1 MNENKKPKEKKD
13 YKEALKDIV
22 NIINAAEKSD
32 IGFVNIC
39 SYLDTNCP
47 ELMKSKDDIMR
58 EKIIATIHLY
68 YGEPID
74 DEAKEMIAWLKEQ
87 RDKDKLIQE
96 LGEYKVKYTQE
107 VLGKHLNDISH
118 KDDESLEK
126 QGEQKS
132 QRMISAE
139 AKEALFD
146 FKDEIQQEDSAPK
159 TEPSFLFKVKYDGKE
174 YNVRD
179 IVGDARLDLYDE
191 TNPECF
197 IYIDLDDCEIIR
209 GGYGIKENG
218 SQYPTK
224 SATFSEQESDDK
236 VESKFK
242 VNDWVVRK
250 DGEKFGN
257 GCKFAQI
264 TNIDKEKYWFDSG
277 TWLEKEEIR
286 LWTIEDAKD
295 GDIVVDGYGNIGI
308 FEKRWGI
315 NWHTYCYLENESR
328 FISVGGSHGSFC
340 SLATKEQRN
349 LFFQKMAEA
358 GYEWD
363 VENKKLNELPYYQV

>member
-1 MNENKKPKEKKD
+1 MKD

-22 NIINAAEKSD
+22 NIINTTEKSD

-39 SYLDTNCP
+39 SYLDANCP

-68 YGEPID
+68 YGKPID

-87 RDKDKLIQE
+87 GEKDKLIQE

-146 FKDEIQQEDSAPK
+146 FKGGIQQEDSVPK
-159 TEPSFLFKVKYDGKE
+159 TESGFLFKVKYDGKE

-191 TNPECF
+191 SNPERF

-209 GGYGIKENG
+209 SGYGIKENG

-224 SATFSEQESDDK
+224 SATFSEQESNDEI
-236 VESKFK
+236 ESKFY
-242 VNDWVVRK
+242 VGDWVVRK
-250 DGEKFGN
+250 DGKNFAN
-257 GCKFAQI
+257 GRKFAQI
-264 TNIDKEKYWFDSG
+264 TTIDKEKYWFDSG

-286 LWTIEDAKD
+286 LWTIQDAKD
-295 GDIVVDGYGNIGI
+295 GDVLQLGNVTAIFKKFIGN
-308 FEKRWGI
+308 KKC
-315 NWHTYCYLENESR
+315 YCYC
-328 FISVGGSHGSFC
+328 SVWEGKFNIPTQGDSYECHNTTP
-340 SLATKEQRN
+340 ATKEQRD
-349 LFFQKMAEA
+349 LLFQKIREKGYVWNAE
-358 GYEWD
+358 
-363 VENKKLNELPYYQV
+363 VKQLNELPYYQV

>member
-1 MNENKKPKEKKD
+1 MKD

-22 NIINAAEKSD
+22 NIINTTEKSD

-39 SYLDTNCP
+39 SYLDANCP
-47 ELMKSKDDIMR
+47 ELIKNKDDIMR

-68 YGEPID
+68 YGEPLE

-87 RDKDKLIQE
+87 GEKDKLIQE
-96 LGEYKVKYTQE
+96 LSEYKVKYTQE

-146 FKDEIQQEDSAPK
+146 FKNDIQQEDSAPK
-159 TEPSFLFKVKYDGKE
+159 TESDFIFKVKYEGKE
-174 YNVRD
+174 YNVRR
-179 IVGDARLDLYDE
+179 IFGAATLELYNESELNVYVDL
-191 TNPECF
+191 P
-197 IYIDLDDCEIIR
+197 DCEIIR

-218 SQYPTK
+218 SPYPTK
-224 SATFSEQESDDK
+224 SATFSEQKSDD
-236 VESKFK
+236 EAEPKFK
-242 VNDWVVRK
+242 IGDWVVRK
-250 DGEKFGN
+250 DGENFGN
-257 GCKFAQI
+257 GRKFAQI
-264 TNIDKEKYWFDSG
+264 TTIDKEKHWFDSG
-277 TWLEKEEIR
+277 TWLEKEDIR

-340 SLATKEQRN
+340 SLATKEQCN
-349 LFFQKMAEA
+349 LFFQKMVEA

-363 VENKKLNELPYYQV
+363 AENKKLNELPYYQV

>member
-1 MNENKKPKEKKD
+1 MKN

-22 NIINAAEKSD
+22 NIINTTEESD

-39 SYLDTNCP
+39 SYLDANCP

-74 DEAKEMIAWLKEQ
+74 DEAKEMIAWLNGQGE
-87 RDKDKLIQE
+87 KDKLIQE

-107 VLGKHLNDISH
+107 VLEKHLNDISH

-146 FKDEIQQEDSAPK
+146 FKDEIQQEDSVPK
-159 TEPSFLFKVKYDGKE
+159 TESNFLFKVKYEGKE
-174 YNVRD
+174 YNVKGIENGSVYEVED
-179 IVGDARLDLYDE
+179 EANNIVYLDSEY
-191 TNPECF
+191 
-197 IYIDLDDCEIIR
+197 CEIIR

-218 SQYPTK
+218 SPYPTK
-224 SATFSEQESDDK
+224 SATFSEQESND
-236 VESKFK
+236 EIGSKFK
-242 VNDWVVRK
+242 VGDWVVRK
-250 DGEKFGN
+250 DGENFSN
-257 GCKFAQI
+257 GRKFAQI

-363 VENKKLNELPYYQV
+363 VETKKLNELPYYQV

>member
-1 MNENKKPKEKKD
+1 MNTNKKPKEKKD
-13 YKEALKDIV
+13 YKEILEGLLD
-22 NIINAAEKSD
+22 IINATEKSD

-39 SYLDTNCP
+39 SYLDANCP

-68 YGEPID
+68 YGKPLD
-74 DEAKEMIAWLKEQ
+74 DEAKEMIDWLEKQ
-87 RDKDKLIQE
+87 GDKDKLIQE
-96 LGEYKVKYTQE
+96 LSEYKVKYTQE
-107 VLGKHLNDISH
+107 VLEKHLNDISH

-126 QGEQKS
+126 PGEKKP

-146 FKDEIQQEDSAPK
+146 FKDDIQSEDSVLK
-159 TEPSFLFKVKYDGKE
+159 TEPDVLFKVKYEGKE
-174 YNVRD
+174 YNVKN
-179 IVGDARLDLYDE
+179 IEGDAVYEAEDQNNVPVYLDSEY
-191 TNPECF
+191 
-197 IYIDLDDCEIIR
+197 CEIIR

-224 SATFSEQESDDK
+224 SATFSEQKSDD
-236 VESKFK
+236 ELEPTFK
-242 VNDWVVRK
+242 VGDWVVRK
-250 DGEKFGN
+250 DGKNFGN
-257 GCKFAQI
+257 GRKFAQI
-264 TNIDKEKYWFDSG
+264 TNYGIKGRYWFDSG
-277 TWLEKEEIR
+277 TWLEKEKIR

-349 LFFQKMAEA
+349 LFFQKMTEA

-363 VENKKLNELPYYQV
+363 AENKKLNELPYYQV

>member
-1 MNENKKPKEKKD
+1 MDKNKKPKEKKD

-22 NIINAAEKSD
+22 NIINTTEKSD

-39 SYLDTNCP
+39 SYINTNCP
-47 ELMKSKDDIMR
+47 ELTKSKDEIMR
-58 EKIIATIHLY
+58 ENIITTIHLY
-68 YGEPID
+68 YGEPLE
-74 DEAKEMIAWLKEQ
+74 DEAKDMIAWLKEQ
-87 RDKDKLIQE
+87 GEKDKLIQE
-96 LGEYKVKYTQE
+96 LSEYKVKYTQE
-107 VLGKHLNDISH
+107 VLGKYLHNISH

-126 QGEQKS
+126 QGEQKP

-146 FKDEIQQEDSAPK
+146 FKAEIQKEDSAPK
-159 TEPSFLFKVKYDGKE
+159 TESNFLFRVKYDGKE
-174 YNVRD
+174 YNVKN
-179 IVGDARLDLYDE
+179 IEGDAVYEAEDQNNVPVYLDSEY
-191 TNPECF
+191 
-197 IYIDLDDCEIIR
+197 CEIIR

-224 SATFSEQESDDK
+224 SAMFSEQESDDK

-315 NWHTYCYLENESR
+315 NWHTYCYLENKSR

-358 GYEWD
+358 RYEWD
-363 VENKKLNELPYYQV
+363 AENKKLNELPYCQV

>member
-1 MNENKKPKEKKD
+1 MKD

-22 NIINAAEKSD
+22 NIINATEKSD

-39 SYLDTNCP
+39 SYLDANCP

-68 YGEPID
+68 YGKPLD

-126 QGEQKS
+126 QGEQKP

-146 FKDEIQQEDSAPK
+146 FKDKIQQEDSAPK
-159 TEPSFLFKVKYDGKE
+159 TESNFLFKVKYDGKE
-174 YNVRD
+174 YNVKGIAD
-179 IVGDARLDLYDE
+179 GSVYEAEDE
-191 TNPECF
+191 TNN
-197 IYIDLDDCEIIR
+197 IVYLDSEYCEIIR
-209 GGYGIKENG
+209 GGHGIKENG
-218 SQYPTK
+218 SPYPTK
-224 SATFSEQESDDK
+224 SATFSEQESND
-236 VESKFK
+236 EIEPKFK
-242 VNDWVVRK
+242 VGDWVIRK
-250 DGEKFGN
+250 DEKNFAN

-264 TNIDKEKYWFDSG
+264 TTIDKEKYWFDSG
-277 TWLEKEEIR
+277 TWLEKEDIR
-286 LWTIEDAKD
+286 LWTIQDAKD
-295 GDIVVDGYGNIGI
+295 GDV
-308 FEKRWGI
+308 
-315 NWHTYCYLENESR
+315 
-328 FISVGGSHGSFC
+328 
-340 SLATKEQRN
+340 LATDYSV
-349 LFFQKMAEA
+349 FIFQKVGIDGNPIAHGGLVE
-358 GYEWD
+358 GTFYEGRGGCWTEGRCYPATGKQRELLFQKIKKTDYKWD
-363 VENKKLNELPYYQV
+363 FKNKKLNYLLP